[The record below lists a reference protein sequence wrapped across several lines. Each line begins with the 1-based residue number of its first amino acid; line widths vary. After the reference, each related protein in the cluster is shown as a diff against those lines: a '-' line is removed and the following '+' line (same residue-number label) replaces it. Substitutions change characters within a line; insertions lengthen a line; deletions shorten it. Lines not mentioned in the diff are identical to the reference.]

1 MKIKLDEGAFAP
13 IRAHE
18 TDAGLDLRAREG
30 AKILPFS
37 SAVIG
42 TGVHIELPHGTAGI
56 MFSKSGLNVKHDL
69 TSTGVVDEGY
79 DGEIMVKLYNHGE
92 KTYQVNAGDKVTQL
106 LVIPVLYESV
116 EIVDEIKGGK
126 RGQNGFGSTGS

>member
-1 MKIKLDEGAFAP
+1 MKVMLDKGAFAP
-13 IRAHE
+13 VRAHD
-18 TDAGLDLRAREG
+18 TDAGMDLRAKEG
-30 AKILPFS
+30 VTILPHS

-42 TGVHIELPHGTAGI
+42 TGTHVELPEGTAGI

-79 DGEIMVKLYNHGE
+79 DGEIMVKLYNHGD

-106 LVIPVLYESV
+106 LVIPVLYEPV
-116 EIVDEIKGGK
+116 EIVNEIKGGE
-126 RGQNGFGSTGS
+126 RSGNGFGSTGR